1 MEKHHPEDQLEEEL
15 APEEKQK
22 DATPS
27 VPAYDSPQ
35 GTKGRQQTADR
46 GHADGLNANSL
57 QVGVRLITRIH
68 SLRALPLNPTPIP
81 VDNWTH
87 PVAGSRL
94 LRNWCQGL
102 LHVTDRCT

>member
-35 GTKGRQQTADR
+35 GTKGPQQTADR
-46 GHADGLNANSL
+46 DHADGLNANSPAGGSQTDHRDIQPEDIDPEPGTYSGRQL
-57 QVGVRLITRIH
+57 DPSGGWQ
-68 SLRALPLNPTPIP
+68 P
-81 VDNWTH
+81 
-87 PVAGSRL
+87 PVAELVPGAAAS
-94 LRNWCQGL
+94 
-102 LHVTDRCT
+102 D